1 MLDHY
6 HISWGLEL
14 LLSRP
19 WCVLPGSVQSP
30 DQSCGGEWTVSGACV
45 TSRSDNTAE
54 KIYTRWRCHR
64 PLCSPVFADGGLT
77 RRCAHHGYTAV
88 SVNDTHTEMCVCR
101 HISYQS
107 HTKTA
112 KAFPACPLC
121 SEPCIK
127 AHYIFFLTRHLIR
140 ERRPSVPGCLTLQA
154 ELLRP
159 FATKENSSVIYG
171 PLFAL

>member
-1 MLDHY
+1 M
-6 HISWGLEL
+6 
-14 LLSRP
+14 
-19 WCVLPGSVQSP
+19 
-30 DQSCGGEWTVSGACV
+30 SGACV

-140 ERRPSVPGCLTLQA
+140 ERRRLCRGASHCRLSCCALLPQKKTAALYTAHLCLHC
-154 ELLRP
+154 
-159 FATKENSSVIYG
+159 NG
-171 PLFAL
+171 